1 MNADGYKVMYAD
13 GYKGLVMSLNKVI
26 KSLETELDLYEIM
39 DEMNDVTNSKTLS
52 TTVRHLKNALDEM
65 NGARDILMQAEAEER
80 KVENRG
86 H

>member
-1 MNADGYKVMYAD
+1 MDAD

-39 DEMNDVTNSKTLS
+39 DELNEVTNSKTLS
-52 TTVRHLKNALDEM
+52 TTVMHLKNAMDEL
-65 NGARDILMQAEAEER
+65 NRARDILVQAEAEER